1 MNYPLNFLPPFA
13 LFMLSQWGWWCFFR
27 KHSSIHCLFL
37 PSLTACFQITALVC
51 FGMVGKLLSGTYA
64 LLLFGAVYL
73 LYAALRKY
81 HPLQSLSL
89 IGLVFLLCAI
99 TMIFLATKGKV
110 VVEHD
115 NFAHWATL
123 VKELFRSNHFP
134 TSSCLLTEHFTYPLG
149 SAVWIYFFSLLIG
162 PDYETIWMCGQALL
176 ILYCI
181 LPLFSFLPD
190 RSPLIFKGTF
200 LLFILLLTN
209 CFLVYNIRV
218 MNLMVD
224 TLLPLVGAGASL
236 FAYSTD
242 RQQPILLESN
252 GSNCHRNAWL
262 LLPYLSAL
270 IQIKTSGIFFAIT
283 AVVILLLKPSV
294 HSNNKRLIQTG
305 FVFVLSLVPLL
316 FWRVYCSFNYVGMT
330 AKHDG
335 SLSSF
340 FTILSKKSA
349 DNISTIFFQSLK
361 YFFTSRYTI
370 EFFIVLTVVFLLV
383 MFISSD
389 AHFYLAAKA
398 WGLLI
403 VVYLLYAFM
412 TTAMYIFSM
421 PLNEALELATI
432 DRYQRTIL
440 IYGYYIIACTVLFSI
455 ANADFILVR
464 SNSQSVQ
471 PKEKA
476 EIQPASSSLDS
487 HRVPL
492 TVVRISKLRCPP
504 AISNTSRV
512 LSLACVLILLLT
524 GWLSRYRWRFNT
536 IFDNSSGFYLIPR
549 IQLES
554 SLKAANVPERSKCYV
569 LTTKDKRVYVAML
582 ALLLGTDRR
591 DTTQVVIDSPEQLQ
605 AADDALINGAWVIV
619 VDTENRYT
627 QAWLK
632 QKNDSHIVI
641 VQ

>member
-1 MNYPLNFLPPFA
+1 MNYLLNLLSPFA
-13 LFMLSQWGWWCFFR
+13 LFMLSQWGWWCFFS
-27 KHSSIHCLFL
+27 KHSSIHRLFL

-51 FGMVGKLLSGTYA
+51 FGMVGKLLPGTYA
-64 LLLFGAVYL
+64 LLLFGTGYL
-73 LYAALRKY
+73 LYAFLRKY
-81 HPLQSLSL
+81 RPLQSLSC
-89 IGLVFLLCAI
+89 IGLVFLLC
-99 TMIFLATKGKV
+99 TMAVIYLAAKGKV
-110 VVEHD
+110 VFVHD

-123 VKELFRSNHFP
+123 VKELFRTNYFP
-134 TSSCLLTEHFTYPLG
+134 SSSHLLTEHFTYPLG

-162 PDYETIWMCGQALL
+162 PDSESIWMCGQALL
-176 ILYCI
+176 MLYCI
-181 LPLFSFLPD
+181 LPLFCFLPNHA
-190 RSPLIFKGTF
+190 SPVFKGIF
-200 LLFILLLTN
+200 LLFTILLTN
-209 CFLVYNIRV
+209 CFLFYNIRV
-218 MNLMVD
+218 TNLMVD
-224 TLLPLVGAGASL
+224 TLLPLVGAAASI

-242 RQQPILLESN
+242 KPQPFSMEGDSRI
-252 GSNCHRNAWL
+252 GYRNTWL
-262 LLPYLSAL
+262 LLPYLSTL
-270 IQIKTSGIFFAIT
+270 IQIKTSGLFFAVA

-294 HSNNKRLIQTG
+294 HSDKKRLVQVG
-305 FVFVLSLVPLL
+305 AVFALSLVPLL
-316 FWRVYCSFNYVGMT
+316 FWRVYCSFNYAGMT

-349 DNISTIFFQSLK
+349 DNISTIVFQSLK

-389 AHFYLAAKA
+389 AHFYIAAKA

-432 DRYQRTIL
+432 DRYQKTIL
-440 IYGYYIIACTVLFSI
+440 IYGYYIIACTILFSI
-455 ANADFILVR
+455 ANVDFILVR
-464 SNSQSVQ
+464 GNAQLT
-471 PKEKA
+471 KKT
-476 EIQPASSSLDS
+476 EIHPAFDSLDN
-487 HRVPL
+487 HYAPL
-492 TVVRISKLRCPP
+492 TIVRISKLRCPP
-504 AISNTSRV
+504 AIPSASRI
-512 LSLACVLILLLT
+512 LSLACVLILLLI
-524 GWLSRYRWRFNT
+524 GWMSRYNWRFST
-536 IFDNSSGFYLIPR
+536 IFDDYSGFYLVPR

-554 SLKAANVPERSKCYV
+554 SLKAANVPDRSKCYV

-619 VDTENRYT
+619 VDTENRYIQT
-627 QAWLK
+627 WLK